1 MLDPG
6 DDAGGEAGEE
16 VSLEFGEGGGLA
28 IEDLAVCGG
37 VEGMTVQLEE
47 GLAGVG
53 GRERG
58 CPPEPE
64 GGPAVAVVALFD
76 TLGDGGVAL
85 DCGLELGP
93 EHGCE
98 AADDVGGGGVARVE
112 DGGEVDDD
120 GAQGGAVGGFPALAG
135 GARVGVGIGGEA
147 REGSEGLGV
156 EGSGVDRREWSGGL
170 GSTGKERGCEPMA
183 VEGAGDGIEQAS
195 VGPRWG
201 GGGEGGDDGFAE
213 KGPELLDFG

>member
-1 MLDPG
+1 M
-6 DDAGGEAGEE
+6 A
-16 VSLEFGEGGGLA
+16 V
-28 IEDLAVCGG
+28 EDLAVCGG
-37 VEGMTVQLEE
+37 VEGVPVQVEE

-58 CPPEPE
+58 GPSEPE
-64 GGPAVAVVALFD
+64 GGTAVAIVALFD

-85 DCGLELGP
+85 DRGFELGS

-98 AADDVGGGGVARVE
+98 AADDVGCGGVARVE

-147 REGSEGLGV
+147 RKGSEGLGV
-156 EGSGVDRREWSGGL
+156 EGSGVDRREGPRGL
-170 GSTGKERGCEPMA
+170 GSTGEQRRCEPMA
-183 VEGAGDGIEQAS
+183 VEGAGDGIEQAG

-213 KGPELLDFG
+213 IGAELLDFG